1 MLIQNIVNNCQSQIR
16 LTDIINVWKNEA
28 NMRADRIPVLQ
39 DLVMLTANIPT
50 RFLDMVEDFFE
61 LFRINRLQNNLSNID
76 FFFDF
81 HQ

>member
-1 MLIQNIVNNCQSQIR
+1 
-16 LTDIINVWKNEA
+16 
-28 NMRADRIPVLQ
+28 MRADRIPVLQ
-39 DLVMLTANIPT
+39 DLVMFTANIPT